1 MQKGG
6 FMSTFTYYKD
16 RQRTISFPVGGL
28 GTGSIGIAGN
38 GCLID
43 WQVYNRPAM
52 GTRNGYSHF
61 AVKAQDETGLLDARV
76 LVSDLEK
83 PYMGQVDE
91 KTMLGMPHFRELVF
105 EGRYPVAELS
115 FLDERFPGKVTIRYY
130 NPFIHLNDKDSSI
143 PGLFADLIVENT
155 TDHTIRYT
163 AAGVVTNP
171 NKGRCTSNHYFEDGR
186 VKGIRFV
193 TDGMDEKD
201 VSYSDFT
208 LATDSE
214 EVSYQEYWFRG
225 NWRDHVE
232 TYWREFASCK
242 PLPNRHYEAGIADY
256 KDTGIL
262 CASQVIAP
270 GEKKEFH
277 YILTWNVPNCS
288 NYWSGLDISTSNIHY
303 DVCDRTPWK
312 NYYAVLFQDS
322 RASAAYSLENRPRL
336 LAETREF
343 MDAMYSTSIP
353 EEALD
358 AVTANLAILRS
369 PTCLRL
375 EDGSFYGWEGCF
387 DDVGSCEGTCTH
399 VWNYAYALPFLFPA
413 LSRSIRDLEYT
424 YSQQKDGGLEFRLR
438 LPLGSTGRR
447 FHSCV
452 DGQLGSV
459 MLIYRD
465 YKISGDR
472 QWLEGKWEKIKKAV
486 AYAWSEENTD
496 AWDRKKQGV
505 LDGRQHHTLDMELF
519 GPNAWLQG
527 FYVGALYAAAEMASV
542 LGDREAEAEYGQLAE
557 KGKEYLNRE
566 LFNGEYFYQ
575 KIDVRDSS
583 IAERFQAGSD
593 YWNEEKGQIKYQIA
607 EGCGIDQLLA
617 QWHANLCGLP
627 EIFEEEKART
637 ALASIFHYNYK
648 PALGDIYNPWRIFAI
663 DEESGVI
670 MCEWPEGTDKPA
682 IPLTYAQ
689 ECMDGM
695 QYQVASHMIQEGMT
709 EQGERIIK
717 AVREKY
723 RGDNRNPWC
732 EIECG
737 SYYARSMAS
746 YALLLSYSGF
756 IYDAASGVMGFRPAG
771 RKEKEGFSSFWSMG
785 SGWGTVRYEKDGS
798 VRLVILHGSLM
809 LKQFV
814 YGTGENVTSV
824 SADGEKTAFIREK
837 DAVSFPEEIRIEKS
851 LELKA
856 D

>member
-1 MQKGG
+1 MG
-6 FMSTFTYYKD
+6 TFTYYKD

-28 GTGSIGIAGN
+28 GSGCIGIAGN

-61 AVKAQDETGLLDARV
+61 AIKAQDEKGLLDARV
-76 LVSDLEK
+76 LVSDLGK

-105 EGRYPVAELS
+105 EGRYPAAKLS
-115 FLDERFPGKVTIRYY
+115 FLDERFPGKVTLRYY
-130 NPFIHLNDKDSSI
+130 NPFIPLNDKDSSL
-143 PGLFADLIVENT
+143 PGLFADIIVENT
-155 TDHTIRYT
+155 SDHPIRYT
-163 AAGVVTNP
+163 AAGVITNP
-171 NKGRCTSNHYFEDGR
+171 NKGTNTSNHYFED
-186 VKGIRFV
+186 KGIRGIHFA
-193 TDGMDEKD
+193 TDGMDERD
-201 VSYSDFT
+201 AEYSDFT

-214 EVSYQEYWFRG
+214 EGDCQEYWFRG

-232 TYWREFASCK
+232 TYWREFASIQ
-242 PLPNRHYEAGIADY
+242 PLKNRRYETGIPDY
-256 KDTGIL
+256 KDTGML
-262 CASQVIAP
+262 CAVQDIGP

-277 YILTWNVPNCS
+277 YILTWNVPNCN

-303 DVCDRTPWK
+303 DMCDRTPWK
-312 NYYAVLFQDS
+312 NYYAVLFADS
-322 RASAAYSLENRPRL
+322 GASASYGLENRARL
-336 LAETREF
+336 WEETKCF
-343 MDAMYSTSIP
+343 MDAVYSTTIP

-387 DDVGSCEGTCTH
+387 DNVGSCEGTCTH

-413 LSRSIRDLEYT
+413 LARSIRDLEFT
-424 YSQQKDGGLEFRLR
+424 YSQQDDGGVEFRLR

-459 MLIYRD
+459 MLTYRD

-472 QWLEGKWEKIKKAV
+472 EWLEGKWESVKKAI
-486 AYAWSEENTD
+486 AYAWSEENPD

-527 FYVGALYAAAEMASV
+527 FYVGALEAAAEMAAI
-542 LGDREAEAEYGQLAE
+542 LGDGEAEAEYRALAAG
-557 KGKEYLNRE
+557 GKAYLNNE

-575 KIDVRDSS
+575 KIDVCDRSAVD
-583 IAERFQAGSD
+583 RFNASKE

-607 EGCGIDQLLA
+607 EGCGIDQVLA
-617 QWHANLCGLP
+617 QWHGNLCGLP
-627 EIFEEEKART
+627 EIFEKEKVHK
-637 ALASIFHYNYK
+637 ALASIFRYNYK
-648 PALGDIYNPWRIFAI
+648 PVLGDIYNPWRIFAI
-663 DEESGVI
+663 DEESGAI

-695 QYQVASHMIQEGMT
+695 QYQAAAHMIQEGMT
-709 EQGERIIK
+709 EEGETIVR
-717 AVREKY
+717 AVRGKY

-756 IYDAASGVMGFRPAG
+756 VYDAAAGIMGFRPVIKS
-771 RKEKEGFSSFWSMG
+771 KEEDFSSFWSMG
-785 SGWGTVRYEKDGS
+785 SGWGTVRYRKDGS
-798 VRLVILHGSLM
+798 IWLEVIRGSLE
-809 LKQFV
+809 LKRFV
-814 YGTGENVTSV
+814 YGNGTEVAAV
-824 SADGEKTAFIREK
+824 YADGKEVPFMHEKE
-837 DAVSFPEEIRIEKS
+837 AVGFRDKIRIQKS